1 MGEVMDGEMDSDEG
15 WMDDGWMDKK
25 KGLNYC
31 FPSNH
36 FSSHLHELHLSLRL
50 SCWFD
55 NT

>member
-1 MGEVMDGEMDSDEG
+1 MDEG

-50 SCWFD
+50 SFL
-55 NT
+55 TMLV